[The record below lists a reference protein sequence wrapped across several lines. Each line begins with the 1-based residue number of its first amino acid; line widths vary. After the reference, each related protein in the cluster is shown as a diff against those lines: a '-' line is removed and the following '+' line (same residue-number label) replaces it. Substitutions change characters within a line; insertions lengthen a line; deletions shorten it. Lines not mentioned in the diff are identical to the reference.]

1 MKQKK
6 IKCDVKTIT
15 DVMLWVEELQTFCQV
30 VAKRVLEMRR
40 SITALEEEV
49 QQLKGEKNG
58 PLKIKNKKHNLST
71 IFKFYFDLDTKR
83 YFGQRDPIIGSMG

>member
-6 IKCDVKTIT
+6 VKCDVKTIT
-15 DVMLWVEELQTFCQV
+15 DVMLWVEELQTFCKV

-58 PLKIKNKKHNLST
+58 PTQH
-71 IFKFYFDLDTKR
+71 
-83 YFGQRDPIIGSMG
+83 

>member
-49 QQLKGEKNG
+49 QQIKGEKNG
-58 PLKIKNKKHNLST
+58 PTQH
-71 IFKFYFDLDTKR
+71 
-83 YFGQRDPIIGSMG
+83 